1 LLKYKYKI
9 SCLKKLLKSIN
20 IRKIQ
25 NTKHNFVKNIYK
37 KIVKNKKELSFK
49 KIKINKDINRLIYT
63 TKNSS

>member
-1 LLKYKYKI
+1 MLKYKYKI

>member
-1 LLKYKYKI
+1 M
-9 SCLKKLLKSIN
+9 
-20 IRKIQ
+20 
-25 NTKHNFVKNIYK
+25 YK